1 MKGFSLA
8 WEQEK
13 ERRLNALRCP
23 ICIGLNPYVCECA
36 KQAYLK
42 MYEDAKPSPSKK
54 SATKVSQEEERL
66 EQEWASH
73 KGLICSPSMIECN
86 VCKTGEW
93 KDFCECAKKKWMKW
107 KKAGG
112 WDSPA
117 PSFGQGDGGM
127 GPWNYVEP
135 LRGSTKEEELET
147 KWNQRVSTGPSLCA
161 ICSTCGGS
169 SISTCECAKRRWMEE
184 ERKKI

>member
-1 MKGFSLA
+1 MKGLSSSWGEEFARRTESL
-8 WEQEK
+8 K
-13 ERRLNALRCP
+13 CSVCDGP
-23 ICIGLNPYVCECA
+23 NPYICECA

-42 MYEDAKPSPSKK
+42 MFEEAKPSPPK
-54 SATKVSQEEERL
+54 KVSQEDE
-66 EQEWASH
+66 EWASH
-73 KGLICSPSMIECN
+73 KGLICSPTMIECS

-107 KKAGG
+107 KNAGG
-112 WDSPA
+112 WDSGFAPWNYTE
-117 PSFGQGDGGM
+117 PSFGQGDGGK
-127 GPWNYVEP
+127 GPWNFVVEP
-135 LRGSTKEEELET
+135 RSGSTKEEDLET
-147 KWNQRVSTGPSLCA
+147 KWNQRVSTGLSLCA

>member
-1 MKGFSLA
+1 MKGFSSS
-8 WEQEK
+8 WDQEK
-13 ERRLNALRCP
+13 ERRINSLKCATCFKD
-23 ICIGLNPYVCECA
+23 NPYICECA

-42 MYEDAKPSPSKK
+42 MFEEAKPSPPKK
-54 SATKVSQEEERL
+54 AQQGEDRL

-73 KGLICSPSMIECN
+73 KGLICSPIMIECS

-107 KKAGG
+107 KNAGG
-112 WDSPA
+112 WDSGFA
-117 PSFGQGDGGM
+117 
-127 GPWNYVEP
+127 PWNYVEP

-147 KWNQRVSTGPSLCA
+147 KWYHRVSTGLSLCA

-184 ERKKI
+184 ERKKV